1 MTKNFLNYFNWQNF
15 FCEREIV
22 DNKKGEESMKKI
34 FGATI
39 VMFFVVVALAGTSY
53 AWQGRMAG
61 MRNPKGLIGDE
72 SDFLIH
78 PAKIVA
84 GQGIKYYLDYQFT
97 YTDLIHWD
105 SKLTWY
111 NPGGVGID
119 EYFHN
124 NASSAQ
130 QYDHNS
136 LIGAAFPLGKGR
148 MGVFFTYDKQMG
160 DFDGDTD
167 YDGEPGEFD
176 ADSHLDNYA
185 LSLIYGLPLRN
196 LDLGLELGFAYRSEE
211 QQESFQTNNLD
222 LFTKNNVWPWEYFD
236 GGFFPFM
243 IPYDS
248 SYWELLG
255 KAGVK
260 KKLNAVDI
268 DWSVRGGYILSSD
281 SENRYENIWEYSPGG
296 NEYHAKANGDVRGY
310 RIGSDLWIRR
320 QVNDGLS
327 LPFLVSVE
335 YTKKDRDGDG
345 YGTGFYDSGDLYQY
359 EHITRTFEVKAGGG
373 IEKEVKGCGRVG
385 VGLYYNYLQ
394 SRDDL
399 WFDDYGN
406 IYNNTSYPYHR
417 EHRLVLNL
425 AGEQVVS
432 SDFTLRGGLDFFYG
446 WVVSDDYKAVIDGG
460 DPFINLPLD
469 GRNWGIGASLGASKK
484 FSCLTLEPF
493 LKAGYREFD
502 VDEDGEW
509 IDTGAALTVYPGTME
524 KQRSEWFLGAG
535 FSLLFGK

>member
-1 MTKNFLNYFNWQNF
+1 
-15 FCEREIV
+15 
-22 DNKKGEESMKKI
+22 
-34 FGATI
+34 
-39 VMFFVVVALAGTSY
+39 MFFVVVTLAGTSY

-61 MRNPKGLIGDE
+61 MGNPKGLIGDE

-78 PAKIVA
+78 PAKIVS

-105 SKLTWY
+105 SKLDWY
-111 NPGGVGID
+111 DAGALD
-119 EYFHN
+119 DYYHN

-130 QYDHNS
+130 EYDHNS
-136 LIGAAFPLGKGR
+136 LVGAAFPLAKGR
-148 MGVFFTYDKQMG
+148 LGVFFTYDKQMG
-160 DFDGDTD
+160 NFDGNTN
-167 YDGEPGEFD
+167 YEGEPGKFD

-185 LSLIYGLPLRN
+185 LKFIYGLPLKSM
-196 LDLGLELGFAYRSEE
+196 DLGLELGFAYRSEE

-248 SYWELLG
+248 SYWELSW
-255 KAGVK
+255 KAGVE
-260 KKLNAVDI
+260 KKLKTADI
-268 DWSVRGGYILSSD
+268 DWTVRGGYILSSD
-281 SENRYENIWEYSPGG
+281 SENRYENTWEYSPG
-296 NEYHAKANGDVRGY
+296 EHDYHADAKGDVRGY

-320 QVNDGLS
+320 RVNDGLS

-345 YGTGFYDSGDLYQY
+345 YGTGFYDSGALYQY

-385 VGLYYNYLQ
+385 AGLYYNYLQ

-406 IYNNTSYPYHR
+406 IYNNTRFPSDK

-425 AGEQVVS
+425 TGEQEVS
-432 SDFTLRGGLDFFYG
+432 PDFTLRGGLDFFYG
-446 WVVSDDYKAVIDGG
+446 WVVSDDYKCY
-460 DPFINLPLD
+460 LPDEDIAKISLD
-469 GRNWGIGASLGASKK
+469 GRNWGLGASLGATKK
-484 FSCLTLEPF
+484 FSVLTLEPF
-493 LKAGYREFD
+493 IKAGYREFD
-502 VDEDGEW
+502 VNGHGSW
-509 IDTGAALTVYPGTME
+509 GTGDYRGSMDKLKA
-524 KQRSEWFLGAG
+524 EWFLGG
-535 FSLLFGK
+535 GLSVLFGK

>member
-1 MTKNFLNYFNWQNF
+1 
-15 FCEREIV
+15 
-22 DNKKGEESMKKI
+22 MKKV
-34 FGATI
+34 FVA
-39 VMFFVVVALAGTSY
+39 VLMFFVVVVLAGTSD
-53 AWQGRMAG
+53 AWQGRIAG
-61 MRNPKGLIGDE
+61 MGKPLGLIEDE

-78 PAKIVA
+78 PAKIA
-84 GQGIKYYLDYQFT
+84 SGQGVQYYLDYQFA

-111 NPGGVGID
+111 NPGGAGID
-119 EYFHN
+119 EYEHN

-136 LIGAAFPLGKGR
+136 LLGASFGLGKGR

-167 YDGEPGEFD
+167 YDGDPGEFD
-176 ADSHLDNYA
+176 TDSKLDNYA
-185 LSLIYGLPLRN
+185 LSLIYGLPVMN

-211 QQESFQTNNLD
+211 QKESFQTNALD
-222 LFTKNNVWPWEYFD
+222 FFTKNNVWPWEYFS

-281 SENRYENIWEYSPGG
+281 SDNVYENKWQTNGDYQ
-296 NEYHAKANGDVRGY
+296 ADANGDVRGY
-310 RIGSDLWIRR
+310 RIGSDLWIRH
-320 QVNDGLS
+320 QVKDGLS

-335 YTKKDRDGDG
+335 YVKKDRDGDG
-345 YGTGFYDSGDLYQY
+345 YGTGLSDSGKLYQY

-373 IEKEVKGCGRVG
+373 VEKEIKGCGRIG
-385 VGLYYNYLQ
+385 AGLYYNYLQ

-399 WFDDYGN
+399 WFDDYGSV
-406 IYNNTSYPYHR
+406 YNSTRIPANK

-432 SDFTLRGGLDFFYG
+432 SDLTLRGGLDFFYG

-460 DPFINLPLD
+460 RFINLPLN
-469 GRNWGIGASLGASKK
+469 GRHWGIGASLGATKK

-502 VDEDGEW
+502 VDGDGEW
-509 IDTGAALTVYPGTME
+509 TDTLVSGPPIVYPGTME